1 MSDELLRHI
10 ADHPALLSKLRVFD
24 PETKKYER
32 VWTGQSSRLLLKMC
46 SHANQDR
53 LVYVGRGELMEKTDL
68 NGQSIE
74 TFERRFSLVGIL
86 AYIGKKSYRGSAPV
100 KCYLIDLPELPPLE
114 DVLTDAEIKQRA
126 RKAQNLKNASK
137 DALTPALGDVLED
150 ALAPALNH
158 DLPVRHKQKQEPE
171 LQLELQ
177 LQLEQVFDIYADF
190 KRKSYTGDIRNEKTW
205 REGVKKNALKLISPR
220 GLTFKDLAIDLL
232 KQGYRP
238 KDIAAHLADGCV
250 NGQSIIFWDK
260 RPGFLDAAIA
270 TELAPINF
278 GQTVNDSEVPF

>member
-1 MSDELLRHI
+1 VSDELLRHV

-24 PETKKYER
+24 PETQKHER
-32 VWTGQSSRLLLKMC
+32 VWTGQSCRLLLKMC

-86 AYIGKKSYRGSAPV
+86 TYIGKKSYRGSAPV
-100 KCYLIDLPELPPLE
+100 NCYLIDLPELPPLE

-126 RKAQNLKNASK
+126 RKAQNLKNSSK
-137 DALTPALGDVLED
+137 YALTPALGDVLDD
-150 ALAPALNH
+150 ALVPALNH

-171 LQLELQ
+171 LELQ

-190 KRKSYTGDIRNEKTW
+190 KRKSYTGDIRNDKTW
-205 REGVKKNALKLISPR
+205 REGVKKNALKEISPR
-220 GLTFKDLAIDLL
+220 GDTYRDRAITLL
-232 KQGYRP
+232 NQGYRP
-238 KDIAAHLADGCV
+238 KDIAGFLADGCV
-250 NGQSIIFWDK
+250 NGQNITFWDK
-260 RPGFLDAAIA
+260 RSGFVDLTQEKHLPSVDLGQSEDSY
-270 TELAPINF
+270 EL
-278 GQTVNDSEVPF
+278 PF

>member
-1 MSDELLRHI
+1 VSDELLRHV

-24 PETKKYER
+24 PETQKHER
-32 VWTGQSSRLLLKMC
+32 VWTGQSCRLLLKLC

-86 AYIGKKSYRGSAPV
+86 TYIGKKSYRGSAPV
-100 KCYLIDLPELPPLE
+100 NCYLIDLPELPPLE

-126 RKAQNLKNASK
+126 RKARGLKNASK
-137 DALTPALGDVLED
+137 DALTPALGDVLDD
-150 ALAPALNH
+150 ALVPALNH

-171 LQLELQ
+171 LELE

-190 KRKSYTGDIRNEKTW
+190 KRKNYTGDIRNEKTW
-205 REGVKKNALKLISPR
+205 REGVKKNALKEISPR

-232 KQGYRP
+232 QQGYRL

-250 NGQSIIFWDK
+250 NGQGITFWDK
-260 RPGFLDAAIA
+260 RPGFLDAAKA

>member
-1 MSDELLRHI
+1 VSDELLRHI

-24 PETKKYER
+24 PETKKHER

-53 LVYVGRGELMEKTDL
+53 IVYVGRGELMEKTDL

-86 AYIGKKSYRGSAPV
+86 TYIGKKSYRGSAPV
-100 KCYLIDLPELPPLE
+100 NCYLIDLPELPPLE

-126 RKAQNLKNASK
+126 RKARSLKNASK

-150 ALAPALNH
+150 ALVPALEH

-171 LQLELQ
+171 LELQ

-190 KRKSYTGDIRNEKTW
+190 KRKSYTGDILNDRTW
-205 REGVKKNALKLISPR
+205 RESVKKNALKEISPR
-220 GLTFKDLAIDLL
+220 GLTFKDLAINLL

-250 NGQSIIFWDK
+250 NGQNIIFWDK
-260 RPGFLDAAIA
+260 RPGFVEEGN
-270 TELAPINF
+270 T
-278 GQTVNDSEVPF
+278 SEDHPSLLVEESSEFPF